1 MMKSGSKEA
10 KSCHS
15 RPILSHHRLSIVL
28 LFQRNNKLQGAR
40 AFCVIIVGL
49 YMVNCNIVPPSFRH
63 HSQTDPVSLDWQ
75 KIKKKEWKKWRSEIY
90 VLRSVPVL
98 WCFCC
103 NVGILVGIQLVFFW
117 KLVRFGTVICHWLW
131 FNDIDCP
138 KRW

>member
-49 YMVNCNIVPPSFRH
+49 YMVNCNIVPPSFLH

-75 KIKKKEWKKWRSEIY
+75 KIKKRSGKNEEARY
-90 VLRSVPVL
+90 MSYAVSLFCDVSVVMS
-98 WCFCC
+98 
-103 NVGILVGIQLVFFW
+103 GFW
-117 KLVRFGTVICHWLW
+117 LE
-131 FNDIDCP
+131 FN
-138 KRW
+138 